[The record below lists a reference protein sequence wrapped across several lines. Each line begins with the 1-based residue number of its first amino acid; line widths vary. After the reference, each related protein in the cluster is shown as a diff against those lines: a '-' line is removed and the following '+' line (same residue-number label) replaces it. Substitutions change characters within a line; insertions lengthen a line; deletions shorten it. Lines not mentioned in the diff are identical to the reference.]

1 MRCLT
6 PVEGKKAIIIDYVNN
21 VQRHGFPTM
30 DRQWSLDKPIKEYD
44 NEDDTGNFIIR
55 VCQNCFSTFEKSDIC
70 PYCGAKYE
78 ITPIE
83 IENFKNIELKKIEEA
98 KEERRQKYLSSILNK
113 VKEYKSAKECANWVE
128 LVKWCEYKGYKNGYA
143 FILAKKMGI
152 PFGKGGK

>member
-1 MRCLT
+1 MQHEWTL
-6 PVEGKKAIIIDYVNN
+6 EGKV
-21 VQRHGFPTM
+21 
-30 DRQWSLDKPIKEYD
+30 KEYY
-44 NEDDTGNFIIR
+44 NEDDKGNFIIR
-55 VCQNCFSTFEKSDIC
+55 VCQNCFSTFEKSAIC

-78 ITPIE
+78 TTPIE

-143 FILAKKMGI
+143 FILAKQMRNTVWKRREI
-152 PFGKGGK
+152 K

>member
-44 NEDDTGNFIIR
+44 NEDDKGNFLIR
-55 VCQNCFSTFEKSDIC
+55 VCQNCFSTFEKANVC
-70 PYCGAKYE
+70 PYCGATYE
-78 ITPIE
+78 TTPIE

-98 KEERRQKYLSSILNK
+98 KEERRQKYLSSVADK
-113 VKEYKSAKECANWVE
+113 VKDYKGAKECQNWVE
-128 LVKWCEYKGYKNGYA
+128 LVEWTKLKRLSPSAMLMYSLNK
-143 FILAKKMGI
+143 
-152 PFGKGGK
+152 

>member
-30 DRQWSLDKPIKEYD
+30 DRQWSLDKPVKEYD
-44 NEDDTGNFIIR
+44 NEDDTGKFIIR

-78 ITPIE
+78 TTPIE
-83 IENFKNIELKKIEEA
+83 IENFKEIELKKIEEA
-98 KEERRQKYLSSILNK
+98 KEERRQKYLNSVADK
-113 VKEYKSAKECANWVE
+113 VKEYKNINECSNWVE
-128 LVKWCEYKGYKNGYA
+128 LVQFCKNKGYKNGYA
-143 FILAKKMGI
+143 YIMAKRMGI
-152 PFGKGGK
+152 PFGRSK

>member
-30 DRQWSLDKPIKEYD
+30 DRQWSLDKPVKEYD
-44 NEDDTGNFIIR
+44 NEDETGKFIIR
-55 VCQNCFSTFEKSDIC
+55 VCQNCFSTFEKANVC
-70 PYCGAKYE
+70 PYCGAEYE
-78 ITPIE
+78 TTPIE

-98 KEERRQKYLSSILNK
+98 KEERRQRYLSSVADK
-113 VKEYKSAKECANWVE
+113 VKEYKNINECSNWVE
-128 LVKWCEYKGYKNGYA
+128 LVQFCKNKGYKNGYA
-143 FILAKKMGI
+143 YIMAKRLGI